1 MNQNDAATATLA
13 NVIRL
18 YSDAKLLFANERYAS
33 CASLAVLAVEE
44 LAKFMN
50 LTGIHALAQSKLRSH
65 TAKHLSTASF
75 VLRKDYQMALRGALA
90 SDEVDDPERL
100 ARLLQLDFRDDEM
113 EIFDAILAKVVE
125 SGSLRTFGEAHR
137 NQMDVLKQ
145 RGFYVDT
152 DGQGELRSTPE
163 SVTADEANAQLDFVT
178 ASLKA
183 LRNHF

>member
-1 MNQNDAATATLA
+1 MSQNEAATATLA
-13 NVIRL
+13 NAIRL
-18 YSDAKLLFANERYAS
+18 YIDAKLLFANERYAS

-50 LTGIHALAQSKLRSH
+50 LIGINALAQSKIRSH

-75 VLRKDYQMALRGALA
+75 VLRKNYQSALRGALA
-90 SDEVDDPERL
+90 GDAVDPKRL

-113 EIFDAILAKVVE
+113 EMFDTILAKVVE
-125 SGSLRTFGEAHR
+125 SGSLRTFGLAHQ
-137 NQMDVLKQ
+137 NEMDVLKQ

-152 DGQGELRSTPE
+152 DGQGKIRSTPE
-163 SVTADEANAQLDFVT
+163 SVTADEAKAQLDFVT

-183 LRNHF
+183 LRSHF